1 MAYDIIRWIC
11 GVVLFTVLLS
21 VMCIVTKK
29 KGKKTGKAAVTA
41 AFTAIIITAVSFFIP
56 IENAVHPFKSVEDIF
71 SYRYH
76 EELLTYFQC
85 DEGVVCIA
93 GRSDGSNINYCFEK
107 RDGKY
112 YLPFNLVDDTQRRS
126 SIHGIFIIKKFDTQ
140 TIVFTQVSGTQYDG
154 EDFTDGGMG
163 YSYYVIDGKFNSA
176 KLTYEGEKI
185 QLV

>member
-11 GVVLFTVLLS
+11 GFALFAVMLS
-21 VMCIVTKK
+21 IMCVITKK
-29 KGKKTGKAAVTA
+29 KGTKTGKSAVTA
-41 AFTAIIITAVSFFIP
+41 AFASIIITAVCFFIP
-56 IENAVHPFKSVEDIF
+56 IENIVHPFNSVEDIF

-93 GRSDGSNINYCFEK
+93 GRTDGSNINYCFEK
-107 RDGKY
+107 HDGKY
-112 YLPFNLVDDTQRRS
+112 YLPFALIDDTQRRS
-126 SIHGIFIIKKFDTQ
+126 SIHGIFIIKSFDTQ
-140 TIVFTQVSGTQYDG
+140 TIVFTQVSDTQYDG
-154 EDFTDGGMG
+154 KDFIDGGMG
-163 YSYYVIDGKFNSA
+163 YSYCVIDGKFNSS